1 MFSEMT
7 QPAGP
12 QVGQPPGLSSALVT
26 SCRPSPRGWQRIS
39 RLEDGGALH
48 GAPCQDEGTCSR
60 LGHLAGPQFPHL
72 RNGISRS
79 SPRAWGERGCDGR
92 PRQCGWRGAHW
103 KLGKRAWTTAAG
115 TLGGTELPPPPPQ
128 SHLHRGGEEKN
139 YRRITENER
148 GASPSEV
155 GGRGVDSTSRGRP
168 WPPGWGLAHQGQG
181 QDGGREGGGVTA
193 VLNRILPKA
202 EAGQ

>member
-92 PRQCGWRGAHW
+92 PTVWVERCT
-103 KLGKRAWTTAAG
+103 LEAWEESLDHSSGNPGRDRIAPT
-115 TLGGTELPPPPPQ
+115 PPP
-128 SHLHRGGEEKN
+128 RATFIGEGK
-139 YRRITENER
+139 RRITEESQKTKEGR
-148 GASPSEV
+148 HPQKLEAV
-155 GGRGVDSTSRGRP
+155 G
-168 WPPGWGLAHQGQG
+168 
-181 QDGGREGGGVTA
+181 
-193 VLNRILPKA
+193 
-202 EAGQ
+202 

>member
-48 GAPCQDEGTCSR
+48 GAPCQDEGTCSC

-115 TLGGTELPPPPPQ
+115 TLGGTELPPPPPEPPSSGRGREELQ
-128 SHLHRGGEEKN
+128 KNHRK
-139 YRRITENER
+139 RKR
-148 GASPSEV
+148 GVTLRSWRPWGRFHVQGKALAARVGSSPSRTRTGRRERR
-155 GGRGVDSTSRGRP
+155 GRGHCCTEPDPS
-168 WPPGWGLAHQGQG
+168 
-181 QDGGREGGGVTA
+181 
-193 VLNRILPKA
+193 
-202 EAGQ
+202 